1 MKLPEARKESGGR
14 QMKVKRNFTA
24 RNSRFAT
31 VLMAGV
37 AAFLLY
43 SVPARADLIVSIES
57 PINVNAGTA
66 GNGFDV
72 LLTNSGPS
80 AVSIAGFTFELSVPG
95 TDILLSDATTATVV
109 DPYIF
114 SGHSLFGPNIEVT
127 NTGQDL
133 SASDLDDTFANI
145 TLGMGA
151 TVGLGHILFD
161 VSAGAPTESVPVKL
175 VAFPATSLADDQTA
189 NVQIDTLSNGQI
201 NITGTVGNVPESSSL
216 LLLLTAGSLIWVGF
230 RIRLLS

>member
-1 MKLPEARKESGGR
+1 MKLKAS
-14 QMKVKRNFTA
+14 FT
-24 RNSRFAT
+24 RMNSRFTT

-43 SVPARADLIVSIES
+43 SVPARADLIVWIES
-57 PINVNAGTA
+57 SINANAGTS

-80 AVSIAGFTFELSVPG
+80 AVSIAGFTFEISVTG
-95 TDILLSDATTATVV
+95 TDVVLTDATTATVV

-114 SGHSLFGPNIEVT
+114 SGHSLFGPIIAVT

-133 SASDLDDTFANI
+133 STSDVYDVLLSGVALGANA
-145 TLGMGA
+145 TL
-151 TVGLGHILFD
+151 GLGHILFD
-161 VSAGAPTESVPVKL
+161 VSAGAPSQTVPVTFTT
-175 VAFPATSLADDQTA
+175 FPATSLSDDA
-189 NVQIDTLSNGQI
+189 GGNVPINTLSNGQI

-216 LLLLTAGSLIWVGF
+216 LLLLTAGSLIWIGF
-230 RIRLLS
+230 RTRLLS